1 MRWNCSRSAIETFV
15 AEICAKD
22 NCIKGVWFLF
32 QHHNILSA
40 YILYVLACMMR
51 ILKSILYGYDYFL
64 TLKTSAKSF

>member
-1 MRWNCSRSAIETFV
+1 MRKTIVSKAF
-15 AEICAKD
+15 
-22 NCIKGVWFLF
+22 GFYF

-51 ILKSILYGYDYFL
+51 ILKSILYGYDFFL